1 MQNMQYEKTSNKL
14 DMLKQINNIKLSNC
28 RSYHLFNNSP
38 LYEKRFADIEKFHH
52 PGLAP
57 ASDQSGSYH
66 INFDGIAIYEKRFN
80 KTFGYYCNRAAVID
94 NGNYY
99 HIDSEGKRVY
109 QDLYDWLGNYQ
120 ENKCVVNKRG
130 KFFHIDLSG
139 NKIYP
144 EEYDYVGDFKDDIAV
159 IYKNEKA
166 THINATGQ
174 KVHNKWYK
182 KLGVFHKGYANAEDD
197 SGWFHINI
205 KGEAIYQHRYKM
217 IEPFYNGYAK
227 VETFSGLLGQIDISG
242 NIHHIIYQPDSI
254 SRMHQI
260 SGEMVGFWNT
270 YLLNATAHIGILE
283 LLPTNIVSLAKKL
296 EVNQHN
302 LQRFLRAL
310 WEIKLIYYDKSE
322 DIWQLTEK
330 GQFFIDNPFM
340 IKAAKMWG
348 KVISEKN
355 WLKIPELLKQKEILS
370 HLSFKEKEK
379 SEDIQTDLYETLL
392 GYTNFDIAKFK
403 KIIKIDKNHKTLL
416 FGVHSLALVDILKS
430 KNINSISYYNDPK
443 IPEQLTEK
451 FNIDII
457 EKDDSTEKY
466 DVAILGRFLQHQD
479 DNKVLSYLKNLE
491 KSNISRIL
499 LIETIIKEDSLIGGA
514 VDINIMVETGGMLRS
529 KNHWEDILNKVGNFT
544 INNILPL
551 TSYLSVIDIG
561 RR

>member
-14 DMLKQINNIKLSNC
+14 DMLKQISNIKLSNC
-28 RSYHLFNNSP
+28 RSYHLFNDNP
-38 LYEKRFADIEKFHH
+38 LYEKRFTDIEKFHH

-66 INFDGIAIYEKRFN
+66 INFDGGAIYEKRFD
-80 KTFGYYCNRAAVID
+80 KTFGFYCNRAAVID
-94 NGNYY
+94 NEDYY
-99 HIDSEGKRVY
+99 HIDPEGKRVY
-109 QDLYDWLGNYQ
+109 QDSYDWLGNYQ
-120 ENKCVVNKRG
+120 ENKCVVNKGG
-130 KFFHIDLSG
+130 KFFHIDLEG

-159 IYKNEKA
+159 IYKSCKA
-166 THINATGQ
+166 TNINATGQ
-174 KVHNKWYK
+174 KIHNKWYK

-205 KGEAIYQHRYKM
+205 KGEPIYQHRYKM
-217 IEPFYNGYAK
+217 VEPFYNGYAK

-242 NIHHIIYQPDSI
+242 NIHHIIYQPDAM

-283 LLPTNIVSLAKKL
+283 LLPANIVSLAKRL

-310 WEIKLIYYDKSE
+310 WEINLIYYDKSK

-348 KVISEKN
+348 RVISEEN
-355 WLKIPELLKQKEILS
+355 WLKIPELLNQKEILS

-379 SEDIQTDLYETLL
+379 SEDIKTDLYETLL

-403 KIIKIDKNHKTLL
+403 KIIEVDKNHKILL

-430 KNINSISYYNDPK
+430 QNINLITYHNDPE
-443 IPEQLTEK
+443 IPEQLTDK
-451 FNIDII
+451 FNINVI
-457 EKDDSTEKY
+457 KKNDSIEKY
-466 DVAILGRFLQHQD
+466 DVAIFGRFLQHQD

-491 KSNISRIL
+491 ESNISRIL
-499 LIETIIKEDSLIGGA
+499 LIETIIEEDRPIGGA

-529 KNHWEDILNKVGNFT
+529 KNHWEDILNNTGNFSIT
-544 INNILPL
+544 SILPL

-561 RR
+561 RK